1 MLYRIEGRAVV
12 SKMRRASGGVRHTSR
27 LSNAP
32 RTPHVA
38 AVPRESTL
46 AFSGFTSL
54 IRLTM
59 SAAIEVHEL
68 VKTFKRR
75 AQPEVRAVD
84 GLSFEVQRGAIF
96 GLLGPNGAG
105 KTTTIRILTTLAQP
119 TSGRAS
125 IMGHDVARH
134 PLEVRKRI
142 GVVIQESAAE
152 LFLSVRDNLLT
163 FARFYGVSGPAARQ
177 RAEGIMEEFG
187 LAPEA
192 SRKAQDLSGGFRRRV
207 QVAKMFMVDTPVMFL
222 DEFST
227 GMDPILKRAVMERL
241 RQEAR
246 KGRTIVLT
254 TQIISEAE
262 ELCDEILIVNAGK
275 QIARG
280 DLNALKLLSAG
291 VYELSLTFDKL
302 PAGIEAELAAR
313 HPIRLHISGNTVE
326 VALKEE
332 EENVLRLVH
341 ELGQRGHVLR
351 VEVSGASL
359 EDIFVELTQRAR
371 GGSAE

>member
-1 MLYRIEGRAVV
+1 
-12 SKMRRASGGVRHTSR
+12 
-27 LSNAP
+27 
-32 RTPHVA
+32 
-38 AVPRESTL
+38 
-46 AFSGFTSL
+46 
-54 IRLTM
+54 M
-59 SAAIEVHEL
+59 SAAIEVQDL
-68 VKTFKRR
+68 VKSFSRR
-75 AQPEVRAVD
+75 GQPAVRAID
-84 GLSFEVQRGAIF
+84 GLSFDVQRGAIF

-125 IMGHDVARH
+125 IMGHDVVTQ

-163 FARFYGVSGPAARQ
+163 FARFYGLSGPAARQ
-177 RAEGIMEEFG
+177 RADGIMEEFG

-241 RQEAR
+241 RAEAR

-262 ELCDEILIVNAGK
+262 ELCDEILIMNQGK

-313 HPIRLHISGNTVE
+313 NPIRLHISGNTVE

-332 EENVLRLVH
+332 EEKVLRLVH

-371 GGSAE
+371 GAGGDDAA

>member
-1 MLYRIEGRAVV
+1 
-12 SKMRRASGGVRHTSR
+12 
-27 LSNAP
+27 
-32 RTPHVA
+32 
-38 AVPRESTL
+38 
-46 AFSGFTSL
+46 
-54 IRLTM
+54 M
-59 SAAIEVHEL
+59 SAAIEVRDL

-75 AQPEVRAVD
+75 AQPEIRAVD

-105 KTTTIRILTTLAQP
+105 KTTTIRILTTLSQP

-125 IMGHDVARH
+125 IMGHDVVRQ

-163 FARFYGVSGPAARQ
+163 FARFHGISGPAARQ
-177 RAEGIMEEFG
+177 RADGIMEEFG
-187 LAPEA
+187 LTPEA

-246 KGRTIVLT
+246 NGRTIVLT

-262 ELCDEILIVNAGK
+262 ELCDEILIVNQGK

-313 HPIRLHISGNTVE
+313 KPIRLHISGNTVE

-332 EENVLRLVH
+332 EQNVLRLV
-341 ELGQRGHVLR
+341 Q
-351 VEVSGASL
+351 
-359 EDIFVELTQRAR
+359 
-371 GGSAE
+371 

>member
-1 MLYRIEGRAVV
+1 
-12 SKMRRASGGVRHTSR
+12 
-27 LSNAP
+27 
-32 RTPHVA
+32 
-38 AVPRESTL
+38 
-46 AFSGFTSL
+46 
-54 IRLTM
+54 
-59 SAAIEVHEL
+59 
-68 VKTFKRR
+68 
-75 AQPEVRAVD
+75 
-84 GLSFEVQRGAIF
+84 
-96 GLLGPNGAG
+96 
-105 KTTTIRILTTLAQP
+105 
-119 TSGRAS
+119 
-125 IMGHDVARH
+125 
-134 PLEVRKRI
+134 
-142 GVVIQESAAE
+142 
-152 LFLSVRDNLLT
+152 
-163 FARFYGVSGPAARQ
+163 
-177 RAEGIMEEFG
+177 
-187 LAPEA
+187 
-192 SRKAQDLSGGFRRRV
+192 
-207 QVAKMFMVDTPVMFL
+207 MVDTPVMFL

-227 GMDPILKRAVMERL
+227 GMDPILKRSVMERL

-302 PAGIEAELAAR
+302 PPGIEAELAMR
-313 HPIRLHISGNTVE
+313 NPIRLRISGNTVE

-359 EDIFVELTQRAR
+359 EDIFVELTQRAAWR
-371 GGSAE
+371 GRETMRLAHSSRC